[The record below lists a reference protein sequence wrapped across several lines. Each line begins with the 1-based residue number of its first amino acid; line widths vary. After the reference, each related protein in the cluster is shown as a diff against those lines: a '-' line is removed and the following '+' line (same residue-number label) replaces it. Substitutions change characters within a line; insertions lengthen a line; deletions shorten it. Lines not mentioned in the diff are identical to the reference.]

1 MSDGKIW
8 QILLKDWNQKHQALL
23 DFPLFERGL
32 LRLELLPEY
41 QKLKDEEEL
50 ARKRKDEFI
59 EELKNKI

>member
-8 QILLKDWNQKHQALL
+8 QILLKDWHQKHKALL

-50 ARKRKDEFI
+50 SRKIKDEFI
-59 EELKNKI
+59 EELKNRA